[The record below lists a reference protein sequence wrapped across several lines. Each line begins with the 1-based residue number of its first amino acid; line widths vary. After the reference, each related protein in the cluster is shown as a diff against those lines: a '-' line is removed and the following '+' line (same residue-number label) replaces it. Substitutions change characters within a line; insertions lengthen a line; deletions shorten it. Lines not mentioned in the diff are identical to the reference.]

1 MKKILKNLRNQKG
14 SSNVEII
21 VFLTVVL
28 MIGFALVL
36 IPKDALKEAFSEMG
50 TTQAEE
56 TVVAETEPLDVFS
69 QMEKDVSDYQAD
81 AGYMTTDERQSTGH
95 GLLERLDV
103 LLEQAEIAGN
113 QEVVESILSQQVKVE
128 TEMNY
133 GL

>member
-36 IPKDALKEAFSEMG
+36 IPTNALKEAFSEMG

-69 QMEKDVSDYQAD
+69 QMEKDVSDYQAN
-81 AGYMTTDERQSTGH
+81 AGYLTTVERQTMGYE
-95 GLLERLDV
+95 LLERLDI
-103 LLEQAEIAGN
+103 LLEQAESAGN
-113 QEVVESILSQQVKVE
+113 PEVVESILTHQLTVE
-128 TEMNY
+128 NEMNY